1 MSTFFQFTQIFSY
14 VYRMAA
20 CFPWAIFSRLLCGLI
35 WALVTSIQ
43 PYLLKDMINRLAV
56 CSRGDIFSVLWQPA
70 SLYLLSYLILSLAF
84 LLHTYAVD
92 MYMVPRLRKMIAKD
106 AVEKLLGKSYQ
117 FYQDHFSGSVSNRIN
132 DLTRSIP
139 DMLELFD
146 RFYSHFLAFFVAM
159 FFLWTV
165 NGFFVSVTLIW
176 ALCFFVCLYFYSFR
190 LARFSENWAECG
202 SALTGQYVDL
212 LTNILSVRLFSSEK
226 SEKRF
231 VYSAMDKAVKSEK
244 KLHMA
249 YFQMWGVF
257 DFSFCFLQVVN
268 VYLLCVGVKDGWL
281 SPGDFALVL
290 VLNGS
295 MSQVLYRLSREFA
308 KFSKLYGQALQA
320 LAVIEYPQPVE
331 VPDKNLVDLNVTK
344 GSIVFD
350 RVVFFYADGGRL
362 FENKSVEILPGQKVG
377 LVGYSGAGKSTF
389 VNLILGLYELSD
401 GRILIDGQDIA
412 AVTKSSLRDAIAM
425 IPQDPSL
432 FHRSL
437 MDNIRYGCSDASD
450 EMVIAA
456 AKKAHAHEFISELPE
471 GYDTHVGDRGE
482 KLSGGQRQRIA
493 IARAILKNSPILI
506 MDEATSQLDS
516 QSEGF
521 IQESLW
527 GLMKKKTSIVIAHR
541 LSTLLHMDRILV
553 FDGGIIAEDGTHTQ
567 LLRQKGR
574 YRDLWDRQ
582 VSGFLPNDD

>member
-1 MSTFFQFTQIFSY
+1 MSTFFQFAQAFSY

-20 CFPWAIFSRLLCGLI
+20 CFPWAIFSRLLSGLI

-84 LLHTYAVD
+84 LLHTFAVD

-106 AVEKLLGKSYQ
+106 AIEKLLGKSYQ
-117 FYQDHFSGSVSNRIN
+117 FYQDHFSGSISNRIN
-132 DLTRSIP
+132 DLTRSVP
-139 DMLELFD
+139 DILELFD

-159 FFLWTV
+159 FFLWSV
-165 NGFFVSVTLIW
+165 NRFFVSVTLIW
-176 ALCFFVCLYFYSFR
+176 ALSFFVCLYFYSFR
-190 LARFSENWAECG
+190 LARFSGNWAECR
-202 SALTGQYVDL
+202 STLTGQYVDL

-231 VYSAMDKAVKSEK
+231 VHSAMDKAVKSEK
-244 KLHMA
+244 KLHLA

-268 VYLLCVGVKDGWL
+268 MYLLCVGVKDGWL

-308 KFSKLYGQALQA
+308 KFSKLYGQMLQA
-320 LAVIEYPQPVE
+320 LTVIECPLAVE
-331 VPDKNLVDLNVTK
+331 VADKNLADLKVTK

-362 FENKSVEILPGQKVG
+362 FENKSVEIPPYQKVG

-389 VNLILGLYELSD
+389 VNLILGLYELTD

-412 AVTKSSLRDAIAM
+412 GVKKSSLREAITM

-456 AKKAHAHEFISELPE
+456 AKKAHAHEFISQLPE

-493 IARAILKNSPILI
+493 IARAILKDSPILI

-553 FDGGIIAEDGTHTQ
+553 FDGGMIAEDGTHTQ

>member
-1 MSTFFQFTQIFSY
+1 MSSVFQFAQVFSY
-14 VYRMAA
+14 VFRLVI
-20 CFPWAIFSRLLCGLI
+20 CFPWPTFARFLAGLI
-35 WALVTSIQ
+35 WAFVTSMQ
-43 PYLLKDMINRLAV
+43 PYLLKDMINRLAG
-56 CSRGDIFSVLWQPA
+56 CDRGDIFSVLWQPA
-70 SLYLLSYLILSLAF
+70 SLYLLTYLIVSFGF

-92 MYMVPRLRKMIAKD
+92 VYMVPRLRKMIAKN
-106 AVEKLLGKSYQ
+106 AVEQLLGKPYQ
-117 FYQDHFSGSVSNRIN
+117 FYQDHFSGAISNRIN

-139 DMLELFD
+139 DMLELVD
-146 RFYSHFLAFFVAM
+146 RFNSHFLAFLVAL
-159 FFLWTV
+159 FFLWSV
-165 NGFFVSVTLIW
+165 NGFFAFGALIW
-176 ALCFFVCLYFYSFR
+176 ALCFFVCLYFYGFK
-190 LARFSENWAECG
+190 LARYSENYAARG
-202 SALTGQYVDL
+202 SELTGQYVDL
-212 LTNILSVRLFSSEK
+212 LTNVLSVRLFSSEK

-231 VYSAMDKAVKSEK
+231 VYHAMDKAVKSEK

-249 YFQMWGVF
+249 YFQMWSVF

-268 VYLLCVGVKDGWL
+268 VYLLCVGVKNGWL

-295 MSQVLYRLSREFA
+295 MSQVLYRLSREFS
-308 KFSKLYGQALQA
+308 KFSKLYGQIVQA
-320 LAVIEYPQPVE
+320 LTVIGYSQPVKMA
-331 VPDKNLVDLNVTK
+331 DKNLVDLKVTK

-350 RVVFFYADGGRL
+350 RVVFFYSDGGRL

-389 VNLILGLYELSD
+389 VNLILGLYDLSD

-412 AVTKSSLRDAIAM
+412 TVSKSSLRDAIAM

-437 MDNIRYGCSDASD
+437 MDNIRYGCGDASD
-450 EMVIAA
+450 EMVVAA

-493 IARAILKNSPILI
+493 IARAILKNAPILI

-527 GLMKKKTSIVIAHR
+527 HLMKQKTSIVIAHR

-553 FDGGIIAEDGTHTQ
+553 FDGGMIAEDGTHTQ